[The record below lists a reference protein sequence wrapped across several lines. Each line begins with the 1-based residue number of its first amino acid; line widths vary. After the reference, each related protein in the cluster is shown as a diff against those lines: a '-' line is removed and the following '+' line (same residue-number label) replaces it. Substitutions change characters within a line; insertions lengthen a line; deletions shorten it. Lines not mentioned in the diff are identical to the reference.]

1 MIRTPT
7 GAIAAAG
14 SSILMS
20 WSPPMATQDEIVDIL
35 VESYPNN
42 TMHTLGGLFY
52 SGQMDMLDDYPH
64 PGKEVIETWIFFGD
78 PSVLFR
84 SDIPQ
89 SMDITHLQRDYVGV
103 SSLTVSSSI
112 ENATVTLLHMDSL
125 IGTSKVVNGE
135 VLFNFDTI
143 KNPDSLE
150 IVVNAYNQIPYFGK
164 VYIVEEVIP
173 PSGGLDFTISP
184 NPVSSDL
191 NEIDLSFELDY
202 DQLVNIRIYNPV
214 GQFIYEDNNSL
225 VKVFMDQ
232 IIILLKY
239 L

>member
-1 MIRTPT
+1 
-7 GAIAAAG
+7 
-14 SSILMS
+14 
-20 WSPPMATQDEIVDIL
+20 
-35 VESYPNN
+35 
-42 TMHTLGGLFY
+42 
-52 SGQMDMLDDYPH
+52 
-64 PGKEVIETWIFFGD
+64 
-78 PSVLFR
+78 
-84 SDIPQ
+84 
-89 SMDITHLQRDYVGV
+89 
-103 SSLTVSSSI
+103 
-112 ENATVTLLHMDSL
+112 MDSL

-173 PSGGLDFTISP
+173 PSSGLDFTISP

-214 GQFIYEDNNSL
+214 GQLIYEDNNSL
-225 VKVFMDQ
+225 SEGFYGPDYTPFKIPLTKLSLSPGIYTVSVELNKVNNSKHF
-232 IIILLKY
+232 IIPQ
-239 L
+239 